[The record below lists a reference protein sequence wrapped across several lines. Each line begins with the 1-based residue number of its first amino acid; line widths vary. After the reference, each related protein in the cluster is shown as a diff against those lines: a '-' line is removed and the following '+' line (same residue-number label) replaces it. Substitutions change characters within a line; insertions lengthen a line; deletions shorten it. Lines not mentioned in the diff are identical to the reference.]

1 MAIEKL
7 GLEYQIYYME
17 KKTIDDSQI
26 ELILKPAD
34 DEQQSRQEE
43 KLRIKFWPTLKK
55 AMAQLPFSEDI
66 VAAYFCALDKKT
78 PTHVRG
84 VLLAA
89 LAYFILP
96 IDLIPDFIVGI
107 GFSDDLAV
115 IATALSTLRNHITD
129 GQREAA
135 KKALAEFKAEQDEVG

>member
-1 MAIEKL
+1 
-7 GLEYQIYYME
+7 
-17 KKTIDDSQI
+17 
-26 ELILKPAD
+26 
-34 DEQQSRQEE
+34 
-43 KLRIKFWPTLKK
+43 
-55 AMAQLPFSEDI
+55 MAQLPFSEDI